1 MWLHTDESPVL
12 YKTGNQPFMQ
22 EPFNEAVVSDLLDV
36 LGFNHVLYRLGTFG
50 GSVVSA
56 CDAFTTA
63 SIEFIPAWQLENP
76 EPII

>member
-1 MWLHTDESPVL
+1 
-12 YKTGNQPFMQ
+12 MQ

-63 SIEFIPAWQLENP
+63 SIEFIPAWQLEKSRTNHLNGLDNYLEFLRQMVVP
-76 EPII
+76 